1 MEVIKSWITDSYENN
16 KKLSLNSCLFISGNS
31 GTGKTHSINNI
42 AKELNLFIVN
52 IDSFNCSSSVQLND
66 LLMKSFISSLIQILT
81 SNTAK
86 KIIII
91 DDYDILIAL
100 DNNINITLYNF
111 INNNTNKLKHIPIIC
126 IINNSI
132 VKKLGDIKKK
142 CKIMNFPNMNE
153 YEIYEIL
160 KIYNSKITFS
170 DALKIIIKYN
180 YNLSDIIK
188 TISNTY
194 YDNNDEI
201 IINDYIYSNN
211 FNRDYLRRIVSKEQW
226 LIPLNFHENIIIELY
241 NNRNGIKKEKEI
253 FYKNFLL
260 NFCYFDVI
268 MNKSN
273 EIGIELFISIIEGLF
288 KIPNK
293 KNKKV
298 KLANFTKM
306 LSYLSLQKKNNKNFY
321 NNKSFPFH
329 NIGNY
334 HLNIIN
340 RKFIY

>member
-1 MEVIKSWITDSYENN
+1 MEIIKKWIIDSYENN
-16 KKLSLNSCLFISGNS
+16 KKLSFNSCLFIEGNS
-31 GTGKTHSINNI
+31 GCGKTYGINNL

-52 IDSFNCSSSVQLND
+52 IDSFNCSSSIQLND

-81 SNTAK
+81 SNNSK

-142 CKIMNFPNMNE
+142 CKIMNFPNINE

-160 KIYNSKITFS
+160 KNYSSKITFS
-170 DALKIIIKYN
+170 DALKIIIKHN
-180 YNLSDIIK
+180 YNLANIIK
-188 TISNTY
+188 TITNTY

-211 FNRDYLRRIVSKEQW
+211 FNRDYLRRIISKEQW

-253 FYKNFLL
+253 FYKKFLL

-268 MNKSN
+268 MSKSN
-273 EIGIELFISIIEGLF
+273 EIGIEFFISIIEELF

-293 KNKKV
+293 KTKKN

-306 LSYLSLQKKNNKNFY
+306 LSYLSLQKKNNKFFY